1 MADHHEERPETVG
14 SDAVAGDAAKK
25 GDPLAELA
33 RLIGQND
40 PFANF
45 GRANPTHPLRQSV
58 RPKTEDE
65 NGRNPEADPY
75 FDNEIFD
82 EAQPQPAWVQHRQ
95 EQAIEPDPDIAS
107 RPHPLHR
114 FATTPA
120 QDAEPPVQDQA
131 AYADPY
137 PEPPPFDQAGY
148 RDEPYAYGDDF
159 GGSGDNAKERS
170 RRGIVVVAAVLG
182 LAIVGTGGAFAY
194 RTFVASPR
202 TGDVPVIKADNN
214 PIKVV
219 PPTAGDNK
227 AIQDRLTPS
236 GGEKMVSREEQPVDV
251 RDPTKAGAKVNSS
264 PFPPVSPQR
273 GTSSAGAPSGALG
286 DEPRRVRTLTVK
298 GDSLDINPAQ
308 KGQKQPAAAARP
320 AQNSPQPAPATP
332 GPSGSVSA
340 AAPLSLRPNAAP
352 AAAAPTSGYVV
363 QVSSQ
368 RSESDA
374 QASYRA
380 LQGKFPSVLGSR
392 QALIKRADLGDKGTY
407 YRAVLG
413 PFNSAEDA
421 ARLCGDLKS
430 AGGQCVVQRN

>member
-1 MADHHEERPETVG
+1 MADHNEERPETVG
-14 SDAVAGDAAKK
+14 GEVTPGDATKK

-58 RPKTEDE
+58 RPKVEDE
-65 NGRNPEADPY
+65 SVRNPEADPY

-114 FATTPA
+114 FTTQSA
-120 QDAEPPVQDQA
+120 QTAEPPVHDQA

-137 PEPPPFDQAGY
+137 PEPPPFDQTGY

-159 GGSGDNAKERS
+159 GAGNAAKERS

-202 TGDVPVIKADNN
+202 NGDVPVIKADNN

-227 AIQDRLTPS
+227 VIQDRLMPA

-251 RDPTKAGAKVNSS
+251 RDPTKAGARVSS
-264 PFPPVSPQR
+264 SSFPPVNPQA
-273 GTSSAGAPSGALG
+273 GPSSAGAPSGSLG
-286 DEPRRVRTLTVK
+286 DEPRRVRTFTVK
-298 GDSLDINPAQ
+298 GDSLDVNPAQ
-308 KGQKQPAAAARP
+308 KGQKQAPAAAPRP
-320 AQNSPQPAPATP
+320 AQTTAQPATP
-332 GPSGSVSA
+332 GPSASVSA
-340 AAPLSLRPNAAP
+340 SAPLSLRPNAAP
-352 AAAAPTSGYVV
+352 AAAAATSGGYVV

-368 RSESDA
+368 RSETDA